1 MLYFLAAIIFSIVLV
16 FSTLAISDAVDDFL
30 AWYRHPRP

>member
-16 FSTLAISDAVDDFL
+16 FSLLSISDAIQDFL
-30 AWYRHPRP
+30 AWYRNGAP